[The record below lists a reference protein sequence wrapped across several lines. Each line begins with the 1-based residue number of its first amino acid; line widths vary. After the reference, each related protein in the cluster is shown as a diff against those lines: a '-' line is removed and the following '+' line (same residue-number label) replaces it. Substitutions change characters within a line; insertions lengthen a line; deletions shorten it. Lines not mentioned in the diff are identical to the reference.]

1 MKKEMKPRSKI
12 KKPTQYG
19 RFTTSNQTS
28 GRNKQNPPHK
38 IPKQT
43 KSTYELSEEKKEK
56 TITNSFLTYKQM

>member
-43 KSTYELSEEKKEK
+43 KSTYELSEEKKK
-56 TITNSFLTYKQM
+56 KQ